1 MVAARPFGTCHV
13 EQVEPAGFT
22 QECGRIGPNASGRTW
37 PPGAWSRSR
46 GSSASSP
53 SSAPASPP
61 RETGQIPARREPV
74 RVPRRSCLGT
84 KGAASRRPR
93 QERSR
98 LHGPRRPHP
107 GPQPTPRHTERR
119 GRIQSEQRSYI
130 QVEHTASRTNSGAG
144 AC

>member
-1 MVAARPFGTCHV
+1 MVAARPSGTCRV

-22 QECGRIGPNASGRTW
+22 RECGCIGPSASGRTQ

-74 RVPRRSCLGT
+74 RGPRRSCQGT

-107 GPQPTPRHTERR
+107 GPQPTPRHPERR
-119 GRIQSEQRSYI
+119 GRIQSKQRR
-130 QVEHTASRTNSGAG
+130 HLR
-144 AC
+144 

>member
-1 MVAARPFGTCHV
+1 MWSKWSQPASHGSVAV
-13 EQVEPAGFT
+13 
-22 QECGRIGPNASGRTW
+22 SGRAHRVERG
-37 PPGAWSRSR
+37 PQARGLGA
-46 GSSASSP
+46 GDQ
-53 SSAPASPP
+53 APASPP

-119 GRIQSEQRSYI
+119 GRIQSEQRR
-130 QVEHTASRTNSGAG
+130 HLR
-144 AC
+144 